1 MAGDDEIQE
10 HSVAK
15 LSVIFLSTGNY
26 IRLKYS
32 EAAPSSGVPALK
44 TLLSHHHHI
53 VSFIQSHKQNND
65 FLSGIL
71 QVCVLKEISSL

>member
-32 EAAPSSGVPALK
+32 EAAPSSSVTIIHPKPQTEQWLPVRHPA
-44 TLLSHHHHI
+44 S
-53 VSFIQSHKQNND
+53 
-65 FLSGIL
+65 
-71 QVCVLKEISSL
+71 VCSKGD